1 MTSVIMQKIN
11 PDEVYNKLFYIN
23 GYNGFGLTMTYFD
36 SLYSHKDFWRN
47 RHPYGL
53 SPKSFKTYVEFA
65 RYEVPWGLGWDID
78 VIKAHCR
85 RKPNIWKEY
94 EEQLNPIDKHGGL
107 RKQDDMAS
115 CLNKNGVNQ
124 YNGGADISPAQI
136 DKGSNSRQYQIQRLK
151 RDAPDIA
158 IKVINRELSA
168 KQGMEIAGLK
178 DRTVVVKCKAE
189 DFVIKAIN
197 NLETNQIEKLVQDL
211 SLYLKNISL

>member
-11 PDEVYNKLFYIN
+11 PEEVYNKLVDIN

-85 RKPNIWKEY
+85 RKPNIWQEY
-94 EEQLNPIDKHGGL
+94 EEQSNPISKHGI
-107 RKQDDMAS
+107 
-115 CLNKNGVNQ
+115 NQ
-124 YNGGADISPAQI
+124 HNGGVDMSTPNIV
-136 DKGSNSRQYQIQRLK
+136 GGNSRQYQIQRLK

-158 IKVINRELSA
+158 IKVIEGELSA

-189 DFVIKAIN
+189 DFVVKAIN

>member
-1 MTSVIMQKIN
+1 MILTTTQKIN
-11 PDEVYNKLFYIN
+11 PEEVYDKLVDIN
-23 GYNGFGLTMTYFD
+23 GLNSFGLTMTYFD
-36 SLYSHKDFWRN
+36 SLYSFKDFWSN

-53 SPKSFKTYVEFA
+53 SPKTFTTYVEFA

-78 VIKAHCR
+78 VIKACCKR
-85 RKPNIWKEY
+85 NPNIWKEY
-94 EEQLNPIDKHGGL
+94 EEQLNP
-107 RKQDDMAS
+107 
-115 CLNKNGVNQ
+115 LNKNGVRSYSTFDMSKVDNK
-124 YNGGADISPAQI
+124 GG
-136 DKGSNSRQYQIQRLK
+136 NSKEYQIQRLK

-158 IKVINRELSA
+158 IKVINREMSA

-189 DFVIKAIN
+189 DFVVKAIN

>member
-1 MTSVIMQKIN
+1 MMILTTTQKIN
-11 PDEVYNKLFYIN
+11 PEEVYDKLVDIN
-23 GYNGFGLTMTYFD
+23 GLNSFGLTMTYFD
-36 SLYSHKDFWRN
+36 SLYSFKDFWSN

-53 SPKSFKTYVEFA
+53 SPKTFTTYVEFA

-78 VIKAHCR
+78 VIKACCKR
-85 RKPNIWKEY
+85 NPNIWKEY
-94 EEQLNPIDKHGGL
+94 EEQLNP
-107 RKQDDMAS
+107 
-115 CLNKNGVNQ
+115 LNKNGVRSYSTFDMSKVDNK
-124 YNGGADISPAQI
+124 GG
-136 DKGSNSRQYQIQRLK
+136 NSKEYQIQRLK

-158 IKVINRELSA
+158 IKVINREMSA

-189 DFVIKAIN
+189 DFVVKAIN

>member
-1 MTSVIMQKIN
+1 MISTTTQKIN
-11 PDEVYNKLFYIN
+11 PEEVYSKLVDIN
-23 GYNGFGLTMTYFD
+23 GLNSFGLAMTYFD
-36 SLYSHKDFWRN
+36 SLYSFKDFWSN

-53 SPKSFKTYVEFA
+53 SMKKFNTYVEFA

-78 VIKAHCR
+78 VIKAHCKR
-85 RKPNIWKEY
+85 NANIWQEHEK
-94 EEQLNPIDKHGGL
+94 QINPLKT
-107 RKQDDMAS
+107 
-115 CLNKNGVNQ
+115 
-124 YNGGADISPAQI
+124 NGGRRHLNEFDISNSNI
-136 DKGSNSRQYQIQRLK
+136 EGGSSRKYQIQRLK

-158 IKVINRELSA
+158 IKVIEGELSA

-189 DFVIKAIN
+189 DFVVKAIN

>member
-11 PDEVYNKLFYIN
+11 PDEVYVKLVDIN
-23 GYNGFGLTMTYFD
+23 GLNSFGLAMTYFD
-36 SLYSHKDFWRN
+36 SLYSFKDFWSN

-53 SPKSFKTYVEFA
+53 SMKKFNTYVEFA

-78 VIKAHCR
+78 VIKAHCKR
-85 RKPNIWKEY
+85 NANIWQEHEK
-94 EEQLNPIDKHGGL
+94 QINPL
-107 RKQDDMAS
+107 
-115 CLNKNGVNQ
+115 KNVGRDWDNNNV
-124 YNGGADISPAQI
+124 DISSLNI
-136 DKGSNSRQYQIQRLK
+136 KGGTSRQYQIQRLK

-158 IKVINRELSA
+158 IKVIEGELSA

-189 DFVIKAIN
+189 DFVVKAIN

>member
-11 PDEVYNKLFYIN
+11 PDEVYVKLVDIN
-23 GYNGFGLTMTYFD
+23 GLNSFGLAMTYFD
-36 SLYSHKDFWRN
+36 SLYSFKDFWSN

-53 SPKSFKTYVEFA
+53 SMKKFNSYVEFA

-78 VIKAHCR
+78 VIKAHCKR
-85 RKPNIWKEY
+85 NANIWKEY
-94 EEQLNPIDKHGGL
+94 EEQLHPNKTHGS
-107 RKQDDMAS
+107 RRY
-115 CLNKNGVNQ
+115 VNEL
-124 YNGGADISPAQI
+124 DIST
-136 DKGSNSRQYQIQRLK
+136 SNIEGGTSRQYQIQRLK

-158 IKVINRELSA
+158 IKVIEGELSA

-178 DRTVVVKCKAE
+178 DKTVVVKCKAE
-189 DFVIKAIN
+189 DFVVKAIN

>member
-1 MTSVIMQKIN
+1 MISTTTQKIN
-11 PDEVYNKLFYIN
+11 PEEVYVKLVDIN
-23 GYNGFGLTMTYFD
+23 GLNSFGLAMTYFD
-36 SLYSHKDFWRN
+36 SLYSFKDFWSN

-53 SPKSFKTYVEFA
+53 SMKKFNTYVEFA

-78 VIKAHCR
+78 VIKAHCKR
-85 RKPNIWKEY
+85 NANIWQEHEK
-94 EEQLNPIDKHGGL
+94 QINPLKNVGRDWDNNNVDMSTLNIAGG
-107 RKQDDMAS
+107 
-115 CLNKNGVNQ
+115 
-124 YNGGADISPAQI
+124 
-136 DKGSNSRQYQIQRLK
+136 NSRQYQIQRLK

-158 IKVINRELSA
+158 IKVIEGELSA

-211 SLYLKNISL
+211 SLYLKNITL